1 MPNKYTFNKSEI
13 DALDFLPEN
22 KNKKEVSKDRDS
34 DFGIRQISDKN
45 AGKNQNLKKI
55 LQKKHKWE
63 DKKNLLINRQ
73 VLTTF

>member
-13 DALDFLPEN
+13 DAPDFLPEN
-22 KNKKEVSKDRDS
+22 KNKKDRNS

-63 DKKNLLINRQ
+63 NKKNLLINRQ
-73 VLTTF
+73 ILTTF

>member
-13 DALDFLPEN
+13 DAPDFLPEN
-22 KNKKEVSKDRDS
+22 KNKKYRDS

-55 LQKKHKWE
+55 LQKKHK
-63 DKKNLLINRQ
+63 
-73 VLTTF
+73 